1 MILGIGDLM
10 VGRLLAYDA
19 LSGTFREFKLRRNP
33 ACAVCGDGARAEL
46 IDIDYEA
53 FCGVCAVG

>member
-10 VGRLLAYDA
+10 VGRLLTYDA
-19 LSGTFREFKLRRNP
+19 LSGTFREFKLRRNA

-46 IDIDYEA
+46 IDYEA
-53 FCGVCAVG
+53 FCGACAVG